1 MPFFKQFIPVSSK
14 VYIFEFNT
22 KKTGKTSHNMI
33 NFQLLN
39 LICSFPS
46 INRGLKL
53 LQKYFITLS
62 LLILMLLSGCKTS
75 TNQKEDNISVATLRG
90 PSAISM
96 IRIIDSLKTLDKN
109 DVKFEIKN
117 EPVQVR
123 PLLFREKADFAVLP
137 TNMASILYNKGVNY
151 KIAAI
156 PVWGTLYLFGE
167 EKVNDWQALKG
178 KTIHLMAKG
187 MTPDIMFRY
196 LLTQHGM
203 DPIKDVNLDYSYPTH
218 IELANAIASGKAKM
232 GVISE
237 PLVSMVMNKNKKVN
251 PIFSLND
258 EWKKKTNKEIPQT
271 ALLVKKELASE
282 NPALVNAFLSE
293 YKKSVQWVNANP
305 ESAAKLILKH
315 EILNNEEVAVQS
327 IPRCNMHFKHATE
340 TKSLV
345 DEYLKIF
352 YNMNPETIGGKLPD
366 EDFYY
371 K

>member
-1 MPFFKQFIPVSSK
+1 MIHLQPLMYVKPFFHITGNLNHIV
-14 VYIFEFNT
+14 
-22 KKTGKTSHNMI
+22 KKST
-33 NFQLLN
+33 
-39 LICSFPS
+39 
-46 INRGLKL
+46 
-53 LQKYFITLS
+53 TLS
-62 LLILMLLSGCKTS
+62 LLVLIMLSGCKTS
-75 TNQKEDNISVATLRG
+75 TNQKEDNITVATLRG

-96 IRIIDSLKTLDKN
+96 IKMIDSLKTLNKHN
-109 DVKFEIKN
+109 VKFEIKN

-123 PLLFREKADFAVLP
+123 PLLFREKADFAVVP

-151 KIAAI
+151 KVAAI

-196 LLTQHGM
+196 LLDQHGI

-218 IELANAIASGKAKM
+218 IELANAVASGKAKM

-251 PIFSLND
+251 PIFSLNE
-258 EWKKKTNKEIPQT
+258 EWKQKTNKEIPQT
-271 ALLVKKELASE
+271 ALLVNKELASE
-282 NPALVNAFLSE
+282 NPALVNSFLSE
-293 YKKSVQWVNANP
+293 YNKSVQWVNANP
-305 ESAAKLILKH
+305 ESAAKLIVKH
-315 EILNNEEVAVQS
+315 KILNNEEVAVES
-327 IPRCNMHFKHATE
+327 IPRCNMYFKYVSE
-340 TKSLV
+340 TKSQV
-345 DEYLKIF
+345 HEYLNIF
-352 YNMNPETIGGKLPD
+352 YNMNPQTVGGKLPD

>member
-1 MPFFKQFIPVSSK
+1 MLFFKQFIPVSSK

-22 KKTGKTSHNMI
+22 KKTGKPSDNMANI
-33 NFQLLN
+33 QLLN
-39 LICSFPS
+39 SISFFFRIS
-46 INRGLKL
+46 GRLKPL
-53 LQKYFITLS
+53 KKNSITLS

-96 IRIIDSLKTLDKN
+96 ISMIDSLKTLDKH

-123 PLLFREKADFAVLP
+123 PLLFREKADFAVVP

-196 LLTQHGM
+196 LLTQHGI
-203 DPIKDVNLDYSYPTH
+203 DPIKDVNLNYSYPTH
-218 IELANAIASGKAKM
+218 IELANAVASGKAKM

-237 PLVSMVMNKNKKVN
+237 PLVSMVMNKNKNVI

-282 NPALVNAFLSE
+282 KPALVDAFLSE
-293 YKKSVQWVNANP
+293 YKKSVQWVNENP
-305 ESAAKLILKH
+305 ESAAKLIVKH
-315 EILNNEEVAVQS
+315 KILNNTDVAEQS
-327 IPRCNMHFKHATE
+327 IPRCNMHFKYVSE
-340 TKSLV
+340 TKSQIH
-345 DEYLKIF
+345 EYLNIF
-352 YNMNPETIGGKLPD
+352 YNMNSETVGGKLPD